1 MRFVPALF
9 SRRAPRAMLGPVT
22 TTMTTPDARAVLA
35 HGLPARGAPPK
46 HIIVAGAG
54 VAGLVAAHE
63 LTRAGHRVTVLEARS
78 EVGGRVRTL
87 REPFAPGV
95 YAELGAMRIPR
106 AHELTVAYCR
116 RFGLRL
122 VPYVASNPRA
132 YVMVNGERFRLREI
146 RTDPALVAPTLT
158 VRERIAGVDA
168 LWSELVADV
177 RAKIVAYPQAE
188 AWNRLVSELGAFSL
202 RELLRA
208 RGWSPSAID
217 LFALIGAQEP
227 LMDVS
232 CIESLHE
239 AVENCFSSLV
249 QIDGGMDRLPI
260 AIARGLGDRVHRNA
274 EVIGIDQNNGGVS
287 ITYRTRG
294 AHHTVR
300 ANAAIV
306 ALPFSTLRHIE
317 TSGALSPAKLRV
329 VRDLPYETAIKTFV
343 QTRRR
348 FWEQDDRIFGGATTT
363 DLPVRGI
370 YYPDHGRAT
379 GKGALL
385 ISYTWADAAKPW
397 ARLDSAA
404 RIDAAL
410 ADAARIHPQL
420 ASEFEF
426 GVSHAW
432 HDEPFARGAFAYF
445 APGDPASLLSS
456 IVAPQGRISFA
467 GEHASRWHGW
477 IEGAVESGLRAA
489 AEVHAAY

>member
-1 MRFVPALF
+1 
-9 SRRAPRAMLGPVT
+9 MLGPVT
-22 TTMTTPDARAVLA
+22 TTTTTPDARAVLA

-46 HIIVAGAG
+46 HVIVAGAG

-63 LTRAGHRVTVLEARS
+63 LTRAGHRVTVLEARD

-87 REPFAPGV
+87 REPFTPGV
-95 YAELGAMRIPR
+95 HAELGAMRIPR
-106 AHELTVAYCR
+106 AHELTVGYCR

-122 VPYVASNPRA
+122 VPFVASNPRA
-132 YVMVNGERFRLREI
+132 YVMVGGERFRLREI
-146 RTDPALVAPTLT
+146 RTDPALIVPGLT
-158 VRERIAGVDA
+158 VRERTAGVDA

-177 RAKIVAYPQAE
+177 RTKIARSPPEQT
-188 AWNRLVSELGAFSL
+188 WDRLVAEFGAYSL
-202 RELLRA
+202 RELLHA

-232 CIESLHE
+232 CVQSLHE
-239 AVENCFSSLV
+239 AVENCFASLA
-249 QIDGGMDRLPI
+249 QIDGGMDRLPM
-260 AIARGLGDRVHRNA
+260 AIARGLGDRVQRNA
-274 EVIGIDQNNGGVS
+274 EVIGIDQNNGGVTL
-287 ITYRTRG
+287 TYRTRG
-294 AHHTVR
+294 ARHTVR
-300 ANAAIV
+300 GNAAIV

-317 TSGALSPAKLRV
+317 TSGAFSTAKLRV

-348 FWEQDDRIFGGATTT
+348 FWEKDDRIFGGATTT

-370 YYPDHGRAT
+370 YYPDHGRDT

-385 ISYTWADAAKPW
+385 ISYTWADAATPW
-397 ARLDSAA
+397 ARLDPAA

-420 ASEFEF
+420 DSEFEF
-426 GVSHAW
+426 GISHAW
-432 HDEPFARGAFAYF
+432 HEEPFARGAFAYF
-445 APGDPASLLSS
+445 APGEPASLLTA
-456 IVAPQGRISFA
+456 IVAREGRISFA

-489 AEVHAAY
+489 AEVHAAC